1 MTKETIDL
9 PLGCLQ
15 GGVPDGD
22 ARVAKLDRDR
32 VRVVIPPIQ
41 LLLDSNISYA
51 AAIEI
56 PPIQL
61 LLDSN
66 ISYSAAI

>member
-1 MTKETIDL
+1 
-9 PLGCLQ
+9 
-15 GGVPDGD
+15 
-22 ARVAKLDRDR
+22 
-32 VRVVIPPIQ
+32 